1 MNHRRYHGQFAI
13 ADDLLVVTIPQRE
26 IIDAM
31 IAVGSHKA
39 LNDVCLAV
47 TVAADAIY
55 AAQEMVF
62 D

>member
-1 MNHRRYHGQFAI
+1 MNHRHYHGQFAI

-31 IAVGSHKA
+31 IATGSQKA
-39 LNDVCLAV
+39 LNDICLAV
-47 TVAADAIY
+47 TVVVDAICT
-55 AAQEMVF
+55 AQEMVL